1 MLDSLR
7 QIAYN
12 EGYECCAENI
22 LYLSDNPYV
31 GVSDELAHMFNEGW
45 WDAFYE
51 DLEK

>member
-1 MLDSLR
+1 MMLDSLR

-22 LYLSDNPYV
+22 LYLTDNPYD
-31 GVSDELAHMFNEGW
+31 GVSSELAYMFSEGW

-51 DLEK
+51 DLK